1 MTETVDQAQ
10 TRPPRALAGII
21 EDAWRATGGHCC
33 ADSPGWACSFS
44 GTGPHGLH
52 WPLRAGRPLAASSYG
67 TGGTRRVW
75 PPHRLRNTAHRSP
88 ADPTTCVMRASPP
101 GALPPA
107 RQAVWVVVD
116 VERWGSGRC
125 LTVALSVPLLAARWR
140 QVAFWGR
147 GPTGALS

>member
-52 WPLRAGRPLAASSYG
+52 
-67 TGGTRRVW
+67 
-75 PPHRLRNTAHRSP
+75 
-88 ADPTTCVMRASPP
+88 
-101 GALPPA
+101 
-107 RQAVWVVVD
+107 
-116 VERWGSGRC
+116 
-125 LTVALSVPLLAARWR
+125 
-140 QVAFWGR
+140 
-147 GPTGALS
+147 